1 MLSGY
6 RGGGTSCGLQP
17 GYYPGMDFGL
27 RDRVAIIGGASQG
40 IGRAVAFALAA
51 EGVHLALCAR
61 KLQALEQVAEEITAA
76 HGVRVLA
83 RSVDMGEDTA
93 VRGLVEDARKEFN
106 QIDIV
111 VPNAGGPPAK
121 DFLQTT
127 MADWNSAF
135 QHNLRS
141 VVSMAQAALPHM
153 QRRRW
158 GRIVTITSYTAK
170 QPAPG
175 LVLSNAIR
183 PGVAGLIRAL
193 ATEFGP
199 DGITANNVGPGFT
212 DTARS
217 RDVLNAQASRSGR
230 SYEEVRGEAEREIP
244 IGRIATP
251 EEVAA
256 TVVWLC
262 SVQAASTTGQTIL
275 VDGGSYRGL

>member
-1 MLSGY
+1 M
-6 RGGGTSCGLQP
+6 
-17 GYYPGMDFGL
+17 
-27 RDRVAIIGGASQG
+27 VGGASQG
-40 IGRAVAFALAA
+40 IGRAIAFSLAA
-51 EGVHLALCAR
+51 EGVSLALCAR
-61 KLQALEQVAEEITAA
+61 RLEPLQQVADQLTAA
-76 HGVRVLA
+76 HGVKVIA
-83 RSVDMGEDTA
+83 RSVDMGEDAA
-93 VRGLVEDARKEFN
+93 VRGFVEEAAAEFGRV
-106 QIDIV
+106 DIV

-121 DFLQTT
+121 DFLQTSI
-127 MADWNSAF
+127 DEWDSAF
-135 QHNLRS
+135 RNNLRS
-141 VVSMAQAALPHM
+141 VVSMAQAAIPHM
-153 QRRRW
+153 RRQRW
-158 GRIVTITSYTAK
+158 GRVVTVTSYTAK

-199 DGITANNVGPGFT
+199 EGITANNVGPGFT

-217 RDVLNAQASRSGR
+217 REVLAADAAKSGR
-230 SYEEVRGEAEREIP
+230 SIEEVRAEAEREIP